1 MGGRSRVAAQMLNER
16 GFKVV
21 YNLAGGIKA
30 WQGNIAVG
38 DVDLGLELFSGRESA
53 EETLIV
59 AYGMEEGLR
68 DFYLTTI
75 PDLKNPEV
83 KKLFSQL
90 ADIEILHQNRIFE
103 LYLQTTGGTVGR
115 EEFEGKIV
123 VTAMEGGLTTE
134 EYINRLQPNL
144 EEVHEAVAI
153 AMSIEAQALDLYQRA
168 AQRNTT
174 ERSRAVLTQIA
185 SEEQVHLNKL
195 GELFETV

>member
-1 MGGRSRVAAQMLNER
+1 MLNER

-30 WQGNIAVG
+30 WEGNIAVG
-38 DVDLGLELFSGRESA
+38 DVDLGLELFSGRESP

-59 AYGMEEGLR
+59 AYGMEQGLR

-75 PDLKNPEV
+75 PDLDNPEV

-90 ADIEILHQNRIFE
+90 ADIEILHQDRIFE
-103 LYLQTTGGTVGR
+103 LYLKTTDETVSR
-115 EEFEGKIV
+115 KDFEGRIV

-144 EEVHEAVAI
+144 EDVHEAVAI

-168 AQRNTT
+168 AQRSSR
-174 ERSRAVLTQIA
+174 EQSRAVLTRIA

-195 GELFETV
+195 GELMDTM

>member
-1 MGGRSRVAAQMLNER
+1 VGGRSRVAAQMLNER

-30 WQGNIAVG
+30 WEGNIAVG
-38 DVDLGLELFSGRESA
+38 DVDLGLELFSGRESP

-59 AYGMEEGLR
+59 AYGMEQGLR

-75 PDLKNPEV
+75 PDLDNPEV

-90 ADIEILHQNRIFE
+90 ADIEILHQDRIFE
-103 LYLQTTGGTVGR
+103 LYLKTTDETVSR
-115 EEFEGKIV
+115 KDFEGRIV

-144 EEVHEAVAI
+144 EDVREAVAI

-168 AQRNTT
+168 AQRSSR
-174 ERSRAVLTQIA
+174 EQSRAVLTQIA

-195 GELFETV
+195 GELMDTM

>member
-1 MGGRSRVAAQMLNER
+1 VGGRSRVAAQMLNER
-16 GFKVV
+16 GFRVV

-59 AYGMEEGLR
+59 AYGMEQGLR

-75 PDLKNPEV
+75 AELQNPAV
-83 KKLFSQL
+83 KKLFAQL
-90 ADIEILHQNRIFE
+90 ADIEILHEDRIFA
-103 LYLQTTGGTVGR
+103 LYLQTTATTISR
-115 EEFEGKIV
+115 QEFEGRIV
-123 VTAMEGGLTTE
+123 VAAMEGGLTTE

-144 EEVHEAVAI
+144 EDVHEAVAI

-168 AQRNTT
+168 AQRSTT
-174 ERSRAVLTQIA
+174 EQSRAVLTRIA
-185 SEEQVHLNKL
+185 SEEQAHLNKL

>member
-30 WQGNIAVG
+30 WEGNIAVG
-38 DVDLGLELFSGRESA
+38 DVDLGLELFSGRESP

-59 AYGMEEGLR
+59 AYGMEQGLR

-75 PDLKNPEV
+75 PDLDNPEV

-90 ADIEILHQNRIFE
+90 ADIEILHQDRIFE
-103 LYLQTTGGTVGR
+103 LYLKTTDETVSR
-115 EEFEGKIV
+115 KDFEGRIV

-144 EEVHEAVAI
+144 EDVHEAVAI

-168 AQRNTT
+168 AQRSSR
-174 ERSRAVLTQIA
+174 EQSRAVLTQIA

-195 GELFETV
+195 GELMDTM

>member
-1 MGGRSRVAAQMLNER
+1 MLNER

-30 WQGNIAVG
+30 WEGNIAVG
-38 DVDLGLELFSGRESA
+38 DVDLGLELFSGRESP

-59 AYGMEEGLR
+59 AYGMEQGLR

-75 PDLKNPEV
+75 PDLDNPEV

-90 ADIEILHQNRIFE
+90 ADIEILHQDRIFE
-103 LYLQTTGGTVGR
+103 LYLKTTDETVSR
-115 EEFEGKIV
+115 KDFEGRIV

-144 EEVHEAVAI
+144 EDVREAVAI

-168 AQRNTT
+168 AQRSSR
-174 ERSRAVLTQIA
+174 EQSRAVLTQIA

-195 GELFETV
+195 GELMDTM

>member
-1 MGGRSRVAAQMLNER
+1 MLNER

-30 WQGNIAVG
+30 WEGNIAVG
-38 DVDLGLELFSGRESA
+38 DVDLGLELFSGRESP

-59 AYGMEEGLR
+59 AYGMEQGLR

-75 PDLKNPEV
+75 PDLDNPEV

-90 ADIEILHQNRIFE
+90 ADIEILHQDRIFE
-103 LYLQTTGGTVGR
+103 LYLKTTDETVSR
-115 EEFEGKIV
+115 KDFEGRIV

-144 EEVHEAVAI
+144 EDVHEAVAI

-168 AQRNTT
+168 AQWSSR
-174 ERSRAVLTQIA
+174 EQSRAVLTQIA

-195 GELFETV
+195 GELMDTM